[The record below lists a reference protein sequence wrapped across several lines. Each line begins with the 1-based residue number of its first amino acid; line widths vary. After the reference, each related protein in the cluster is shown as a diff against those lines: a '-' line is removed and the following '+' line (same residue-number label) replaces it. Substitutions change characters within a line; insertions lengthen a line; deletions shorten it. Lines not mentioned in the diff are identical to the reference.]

1 MFEEDTKYI
10 DTEPGEEAYDYNQ
23 FKKEYEEQ
31 IEKYIYSNK
40 TINFTD
46 EEKLKEQPKEVL
58 QKLIDF
64 KNCTNIT
71 GVFNIKPLNC
81 LIHNYEQQKDKPV
94 VKRLL
99 QKIYLTIKVWF
110 LIYVCVAIPCW
121 CHKGWCCWCFRFKF
135 CFPKK
140 RILFAKQYYAN
151 NPPGVFR
158 QIQIK
163 KEKERE
169 PITYEPT
176 IFEED
181 RYEKLKAEIKNI

>member
-1 MFEEDTKYI
+1 M
-10 DTEPGEEAYDYNQ
+10 N
-23 FKKEYEEQ
+23 
-31 IEKYIYSNK
+31 IYYS
-40 TINFTD
+40 T
-46 EEKLKEQPKEVL
+46 
-58 QKLIDF
+58 
-64 KNCTNIT
+64 
-71 GVFNIKPLNC
+71 
-81 LIHNYEQQKDKPV
+81 
-94 VKRLL
+94 
-99 QKIYLTIKVWF
+99 
-110 LIYVCVAIPCW
+110 
-121 CHKGWCCWCFRFKF
+121 GWCCWCFRFKF